1 MPPRMLDDTP
11 WSSAMQYDPV
21 VPPITVSVVVPVYS
35 GADYLPKLIAEIERV
50 RTGWTDSAAPLR
62 LVETI
67 LVDDAAVD
75 SSPEVTDR
83 LAREKEWVTVIHLA
97 RNFGQHPATI
107 AGILHTSGDWIITLD
122 EDLQHPASRIED
134 MLRIA
139 VRNGDDIVYAKAD
152 SAVHQSHMRD
162 FGSRLY
168 KRLVQLMTG
177 NSQIALFN
185 SFRLVRGSIARAASS
200 VCGHDTYFD
209 VALSWFTKRVT
220 ALPMELKDRRYIRT
234 KSSGYKFSSLVSHAR
249 RMMMSSGAR
258 VMRAASLLGL
268 LFVGISVI
276 GGLGMVLYHLYEPT
290 SVLVRGWAS
299 LMLAVVFCSG
309 FIILLLGIILE
320 YIALL
325 VLHAHGKPIFF
336 IADRKSDAILVDY
349 FTKRHL

>member
-1 MPPRMLDDTP
+1 MH
-11 WSSAMQYDPV
+11 SAMQSDLPSA
-21 VPPITVSVVVPVYS
+21 PPITVSVVVPVYS
-35 GADYLPKLIAEIERV
+35 GADYLVAVIAEIERV
-50 RTGWTDSAAPLR
+50 RTGWTDSGAPLR
-62 LVETI
+62 LVEAI

-75 SSPEVTDR
+75 SSPELAER
-83 LAREKEWVTVIHLA
+83 LAREKEWVTVLHLA

-122 EDLQHPASRIED
+122 EDLQHHPARIED

-139 VRNGDDIVYAKAD
+139 VRNGHDIVYA
-152 SAVHQSHMRD
+152 SPHSPVHQSHMRD

-168 KRLVQLMTG
+168 KRLMQSITG
-177 NSQIALFN
+177 NTQIATFN
-185 SFRLVRGSIARAASS
+185 SFRLVRGSIARAAAS

-209 VALSWFTKRVT
+209 VSLSWFTQRVT
-220 ALPMELKDRRYIRT
+220 ALPMDLKDQRYIRT
-234 KSSGYKFSSLVSHAR
+234 KSSGYNFSGLVSHAR

-268 LFVGISVI
+268 LFVGISVM
-276 GGLGMVLYHLYEPT
+276 GGLGLVLYHLYEPT

-299 LMLAVVFCSG
+299 LILAIVFCSG
-309 FIILLLGIILE
+309 FIILLLGIVLE

-336 IADRKSDAILVDY
+336 IADRHSDAILVDY
-349 FTKRHL
+349 FAKRHP